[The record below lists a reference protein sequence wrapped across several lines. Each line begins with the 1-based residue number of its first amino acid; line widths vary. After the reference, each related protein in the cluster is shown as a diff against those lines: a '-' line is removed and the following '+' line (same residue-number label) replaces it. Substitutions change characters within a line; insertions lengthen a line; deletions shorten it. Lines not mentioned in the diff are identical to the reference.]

1 MNQIQKNQAAS
12 RIEPGAAAGTGRS
25 WGVQLAAGAGLVA
38 CVLLATWLAGFIGFR
53 LGFAKILGIPGL
65 VAEPGVGLDIGMR
78 ILIEAPYRV
87 IEAGTLEPAWLLYS
101 FLLIILPAGG
111 LAAIGTRSPEGKSTD
126 PAGQPIAWI
135 GAVASCIAAIMIV
148 GWVSV
153 FSRPLRTQMMPLD
166 MAGFA
171 SWHDGLT
178 LVAGIDLI
186 VLTAAILWI
195 VLAWRLPV
203 QPWLQALSI
212 CFTLFA
218 LITIYVAASTSNGS
232 MVCLETRRPTGVFS
246 SQDVLE
252 SAADDFEANECIIVG
267 ETQDQLAYLVIVLDG
282 SRRLNLGPPDDEFRL
297 EGSISIVDFLGR
309 EPADDG

>member
-1 MNQIQKNQAAS
+1 MNQIQKNQSAS
-12 RIEPGAAAGTGRS
+12 RIEPGAAGTRRS
-25 WGVQLAAGAGLVA
+25 WGVQLAAGGGIVA
-38 CVLLATWLAGFIGFR
+38 CVLLTIWLAGFIGFR
-53 LGFAKILGIPGL
+53 LGFAKVLGIPGL

-87 IEAGTLEPAWLLYS
+87 IDAGTLEPAWLLYS

-111 LAAIGTRSPEGKSTD
+111 LAAIGTRSVDGTSTD
-126 PAGQPIAWI
+126 PAGPPIAWI
-135 GAVASCIAAIMIV
+135 GAVASCFAAIMII

-153 FSRPLRTQMMPLD
+153 FSRSLRTQLMPLD
-166 MAGFA
+166 MTGFT

-218 LITIYVAASTSNGS
+218 LIAIYVAASTSNGT
-232 MVCLETRRPTGVFS
+232 MVGLETRRPTGVFS
-246 SQDVLE
+246 SQAVLE
-252 SAADDFEANECIIVG
+252 NALGDFEANECIIVG

-282 SRRLNLGPPDDEFRL
+282 SRRLNLMPPDDEFRL
-297 EGSISIVDFLGR
+297 EGSISIADFLGS
-309 EPADDG
+309 ESAGNG